1 MKKIWKILILV
12 LLIAAA
18 LLVLLCQNRALQGE
32 SLLGLF
38 PTPTPEPTP
47 EPSPTPTPIVY
58 VDAYAASSGEP
69 VTLYNADF
77 TEAEAVARGTL
88 LTAEQDSDTEH
99 GGVNYLKIE
108 LPDGGEGY
116 AAADALADS
125 ADGAV
130 LEQTLYVRVAAN
142 LYVEPDALELGALME
157 KETELSV
164 LGFDTLNE
172 DGSVRMYHVTDGE
185 NEGWLRPWY
194 LTQSAEEAA
203 SVYDEENQNYH
214 IEVGDR
220 YGGGDAGE
228 LDYTPR
234 DAAFTPNTEMPETC
248 RTLYIPCYP
257 DCINNI
263 DSYIAVADECA
274 VNAFVVDITDNT
286 AIGYPSPLMEEM
298 NPSNYENA
306 YNSIEDYGAAV
317 QALKDAGYYV
327 IGRIATFHDDNLAWD
342 HPEWAISDWNG
353 NLKREAGGY
362 WPSPFCRE
370 AWTYKLSLALE
381 AVELF
386 GFDEIQ
392 FDYVRF
398 PDGTY
403 DSEHNGTIDFKN
415 AYGESK
421 AQGIQR
427 FLMFAADVLHERGVW
442 VSGDVFGE
450 TSNAYVAPY
459 GQYWPAMSN
468 VLDAISAM
476 PYPDHYNSEG
486 SWNPWEHP
494 YDILSIFGEGASY
507 RQTECPTP
515 AAVRTWIQCYDSIKS
530 PKVYYYADN
539 VGAEIR
545 ALYDH
550 GLTGGFITWNAGG
563 DWARYRDCEAAFDI
577 DP

>member
-1 MKKIWKILILV
+1 VI
-12 LLIAAA
+12 AA
-18 LLVLLCQNRALQGE
+18 LLVVLCQNRALNGGD
-32 SLLGLF
+32 LFGLF
-38 PTPTPEPTP
+38 ATPTPEPTP
-47 EPSPTPTPIVY
+47 EPTPTPTPVVY
-58 VDAYAASSGEP
+58 LEGFAASSGEP
-69 VTLYNADF
+69 VMLYRTDF
-77 TEAEAVARGTL
+77 TEADTVVRGAA
-88 LTAEQDSDTEH
+88 LTVEQASETEH
-99 GGVNYLKIE
+99 EGVSYVKTM
-108 LPDGGEGY
+108 LPDGAAGY
-116 AAADALADS
+116 VAADALALDVQ
-125 ADGAV
+125 DV
-130 LEQTLYVRVAAN
+130 LLEKTVWVRVAVN
-142 LYVEPDALELGALME
+142 LYTAPDSIDLGVLEE
-157 KETELSV
+157 KGTALSV
-164 LGFDTLNE
+164 LGYDTLNA
-172 DGSVRMYHVTDGE
+172 DGSVRMYHVSDGE
-185 NEGWLRPWY
+185 NEGWIRPWY
-194 LTQSAEEAA
+194 VSLNEAEANA
-203 SVYDEENQNYH
+203 FYDAELQAMH
-214 IEVGDR
+214 AGVGNK

-234 DAAFTPNTEMPETC
+234 DAAFEPNTPMPETC

-257 DCINNI
+257 DCIRNYAE
-263 DSYIAVADECA
+263 YIAVADECA

-286 AIGYPSPLMEEM
+286 AVGYPSPLMAEM

-306 YNSIEDYGAAV
+306 YNTIEEYGEAV

-327 IGRIATFHDDNLAWD
+327 IGRIATFHDDNLARD
-342 HPEWAISDWNG
+342 HTDWAITDWDG

-370 AWTYKLSLALE
+370 AWTYKVSLALE

-403 DSEHNGTIDFKN
+403 DSENNGTIDFKN
-415 AYGESK
+415 RYDESK

-427 FLMFAADVLHERGVW
+427 FLMYAADVLHEQGVW

-486 SWNPWEHP
+486 DWNPWEHP
-494 YDILSIFGEGASY
+494 YDIINIFATGASY
-507 RQTECPTP
+507 RQSECPTP
-515 AAVRTWIQCYDSIKS
+515 AAVRTWIQCYDSIKQ
-530 PKVYYYADN
+530 PTVYYYADN

-545 ALYDH
+545 ALYDN
-550 GLTGGFITWNAGG
+550 GLTGGFMTWNAGG
-563 DWARYRDCEAAFDI
+563 DWARYRDCEPAFDI